1 MKRPAFALLVTG
13 LTASWI
19 GCQAATEPVS
29 DPAPTEPV
37 SQSAPVEPASDAALA
52 ESQADPAAPG
62 DSDLVFVSL
71 SVPNMF

>member
-1 MKRPAFALLVTG
+1 MKRPAFALLVSG

-29 DPAPTEPV
+29 DPAPAEPT
-37 SQSAPVEPASDAALA
+37 SDAALT
-52 ESQADPAAPG
+52 ESQADPAAPV
-62 DSDLVFVSL
+62 DSDFILVSL